1 MFDAATDR
9 FSLDELRA
17 RSQRGIQQVVPAFP
31 TQDGAGV
38 RLLRSL
44 GSRALPE
51 LDPFLM
57 LDEIRS
63 DDPRDWIAGFPA
75 HPHRGFETVTYMLE
89 GAMEHAD
96 SEGNHGLLEPG
107 SVQWM
112 TAGRGIV
119 HSEMPL
125 RRDGRLWGFQL
136 WVNLPSASKLMA
148 PRYQDI
154 PASEVPEVQL
164 PGGGSARVI
173 AGRAF
178 GELGPVQGIVTD
190 PLFLDVTMEPGMEAS
205 LPAPGG
211 HSAFVYVITGH
222 ARIGDDAM
230 RVPRSTLVSL
240 SSGER
245 LRVTS
250 AGEETLR
257 FLLLAAEPIGEPVV
271 RYGPF
276 VMNTGEEI
284 EQAVA
289 DYRAGRLTMK
299 ET

>member
-1 MFDAATDR
+1 MFEAATDK
-9 FSLDELRA
+9 FDLEELRA
-17 RSQRGIQQVVPAFP
+17 RRQRSIRQVVPAFP

-44 GSRALPE
+44 GSRSLPE

-63 DDPRDWIAGFPA
+63 EDPRDWIAGFPA

-89 GAMEHAD
+89 GAMEHTD
-96 SEGNHGLLEPG
+96 SAGNRGLLEAG

-136 WVNLPSASKLMA
+136 WINLPAAHKMME

-154 PASEVPEVQL
+154 PASLVPETSL
-164 PGGGSARVI
+164 PGGGRARVL
-173 AGRAF
+173 AGQAF
-178 GELGPVQGIVTD
+178 GAQGPVAGIVTQ
-190 PLFLDVTMEPGMEAS
+190 PLFLDITLPPGTEVV
-205 LPAPGG
+205 LPVPRE
-211 HSAFVYVITGH
+211 HSAFAYVVEGYGFFGT
-222 ARIGDDAM
+222 DTM

-240 SSGER
+240 HQGD
-245 LRVTS
+245 RVRVGS
-250 AGEETLR
+250 AGEEDLR
-257 FLLLAAEPIGEPVV
+257 FLLLAAQPIREPVV

-276 VMNTGEEI
+276 VMNTAEEI
-284 EQAVA
+284 EQAVS
-289 DYRAGRLTMK
+289 DYRAGTLTG
-299 ET
+299 